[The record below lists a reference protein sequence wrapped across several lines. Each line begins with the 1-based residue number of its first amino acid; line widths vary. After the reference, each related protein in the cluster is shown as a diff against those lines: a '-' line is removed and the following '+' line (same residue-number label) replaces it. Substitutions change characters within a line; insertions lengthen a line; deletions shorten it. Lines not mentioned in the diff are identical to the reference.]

1 MTDAASDSLQM
12 RKAALRAAALERRDA
27 LEIDDRLEW
36 DVAITER
43 VLGILS
49 ASLSPH
55 PEEPAPAGVSK
66 HAPVRSGASFE
77 TRPAAAP
84 QDEGSLGTP
93 FAKSGPVSA
102 YWPMRSEAD
111 PRPILEALHDRGV
124 ALCLPAIVD
133 RRMIFRRWAPYEAI
147 VPGGFGTLVPDPREP
162 QVLPKILIVPLA
174 AFDRRGFRI
183 GYGKGYYDR
192 ALSELGP
199 TLTIGIGYAAQ
210 EIEAVPDEP
219 HDQRLDW
226 IVTERDTLACC

>member
-12 RKAALRAAALERRDA
+12 RKAALRTAALERRDA

-43 VLGILS
+43 VIRLLDELLEPSPSLRAERSNPDPLALHPPGLLRS
-49 ASLSPH
+49 ARNDD
-55 PEEPAPAGVSK
+55 G
-66 HAPVRSGASFE
+66 GA
-77 TRPAAAP
+77 AI
-84 QDEGSLGTP
+84 
-93 FAKSGPVSA
+93 VSA

-111 PRPILEALHDRGV
+111 PRPILEALAQRGT
-124 ALCLPAIVD
+124 ALCLPAIVEK
-133 RRMIFRRWAPYEAI
+133 RMIFRRWAPYEPI
-147 VPGGFGTLVPDPREP
+147 VPGGFGTLVPDPAQP

-174 AFDRRGFRI
+174 AFDRRGYRI
-183 GYGKGYYDR
+183 GYGRGYYDR

-210 EIEAVPDEP
+210 EIEAVPAEP

-226 IVTERDTLACC
+226 IVTDRGTLACG